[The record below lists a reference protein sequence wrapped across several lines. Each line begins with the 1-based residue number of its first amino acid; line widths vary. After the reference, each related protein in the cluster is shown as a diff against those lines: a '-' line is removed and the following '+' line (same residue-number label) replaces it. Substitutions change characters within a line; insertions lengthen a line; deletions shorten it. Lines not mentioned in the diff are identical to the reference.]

1 MGTNTEKIIAAVEH
15 LKKGGI
21 ILYPTDTIWG
31 IGCDATNAEAI
42 EKVIALK
49 NRPETKSLIAL
60 VHSVPFLERY
70 VRDIPHVAFDV
81 IDNTDKPVTIIYE
94 NPIHIATNALA
105 EDGSMGIRV
114 TSDPICQEIV
124 RRLNKPLISTS
135 ANVSGDPSPTCFDDI
150 HARIKS
156 GVDFIL
162 DERTHEKMAKPSS
175 IIKLNNDASFKIIR
189 K

>member
-1 MGTNTEKIIAAVEH
+1 MNKEKIIQAVEH
-15 LKKGGI
+15 LKNGGV

-31 IGCDATNAEAI
+31 IGCDATNPTAV

-49 NRPETKSLIAL
+49 NRPDTKSLIAL

-70 VRDIPHVAFDV
+70 VREIPHVAYDI
-81 IDNTDKPVTIIYE
+81 IDHADKPITIIYDQPF
-94 NPIHIATNALA
+94 NIAENALA
-105 EDGSMGIRV
+105 SDGSMGIRV
-114 TSDPICQEIV
+114 TTDPFCQEIV

-135 ANVSGDPSPTCFDDI
+135 ANLSGDPSPTCFDEV
-150 HARIKS
+150 HTAIKS

-162 DERTHEKMAKPSS
+162 DERIHEKMVKPSS
-175 IIKLNNDASFKIIR
+175 ILKINSDSSFKIIR